1 LEESSCTWERNIWV
15 IRNKWPK
22 LPEDLFVLLWILR
35 FGIHDDHSL
44 STTALFFSPDCMK
57 TPSDSVDYIY
67 TLYWLKT
74 NIIHPAMQVYNLF
87 ENDCDTLKIFDEYY
101 MGGDSIRKC
110 NKESILTNLLS
121 QMIEILVQKGYPVLF
136 PTKNANTIA
145 IENQINFMNK
155 QSQGNQFYIL
165 TVFFRPIEHIIE
177 KKVKEYHH
185 IIFQHFYKKKDFV
198 GEKGWPL
205 LKQHNAKKKRKQGE
219 NKKYSVLLSHITQV
233 FKILHCCYL

>member
-1 LEESSCTWERNIWV
+1 
-15 IRNKWPK
+15 
-22 LPEDLFVLLWILR
+22 
-35 FGIHDDHSL
+35 
-44 STTALFFSPDCMK
+44 
-57 TPSDSVDYIY
+57 
-67 TLYWLKT
+67 
-74 NIIHPAMQVYNLF
+74 
-87 ENDCDTLKIFDEYY
+87 
-101 MGGDSIRKC
+101 MGGDSIRKR

-121 QMIEILVQKGYPVLF
+121 QMIAILVQKGYPVLF

-185 IIFQHFYKKKDFV
+185 IIFHHIIFQHFYKKTDFV